1 MRSIPTLRKKECRH
15 MDTKRPAIQL
25 ALDTISECDCVKI
38 IQECIDYIDI
48 IEIGTPCIKF
58 NGHKVLEQVINI
70 SCGKP
75 VLVDLKTMDAGSYEA
90 DPFYRMGAD
99 ICTVL
104 GTASQETIQGVAETA
119 KKHKKRSQVD
129 LINVVDKKEAAQNAS
144 NIGIDIIGIH
154 TGIDAQSLGLTPFQ
168 DLKEVALLN
177 LGKIISVA
185 GGINQETAPLAI
197 ELGADIVVVGGAIT
211 GSDQP
216 GRTAACIRQSI
227 H

>member
-1 MRSIPTLRKKECRH
+1 
-15 MDTKRPAIQL
+15 MDIKRPAIQL
-25 ALDTISECDCVKI
+25 ALDTISEHDCVKI
-38 IQECIDYIDI
+38 IQECLEYVDI
-48 IEIGTPCIKF
+48 VEIGTPCIKY
-58 NGHKVLEQVINI
+58 NGHKILEQVINI

-129 LINVVDKKEAAQNAS
+129 LINVVDKKEVAQDAGNL
-144 NIGIDIIGIH
+144 GIDIIGIH
-154 TGIDAQSLGLTPFQ
+154 TGIDAQNLGLTPFQ
-168 DLKEVALLN
+168 DLKEMAVLN

-197 ELGADIVVVGGAIT
+197 ELGADIIVVGGAIT

-216 GRTAACIRQSI
+216 GKIAARIRQSI
-227 H
+227 Q

>member
-1 MRSIPTLRKKECRH
+1 MSRAKCRQ
-15 MDTKRPAIQL
+15 MDTQHPAIQL
-25 ALDTISECDCVKI
+25 ALDTISELDCIKI
-38 IQECIDYIDI
+38 IQECLDHIDI

-58 NGHKVLEQVINI
+58 NGHKILEQVIRV

-129 LINVVDKKEAAQNAS
+129 LINVINKKEAARDAS
-144 NIGIDIIGIH
+144 HLGVDIIGIH

-168 DLKEVALLN
+168 DLREIANMN
-177 LGKIISVA
+177 LGKTISVA

-216 GRTAACIRQSI
+216 GKIAANIRQSI
-227 H
+227 Q